1 MPDKTPPMPRKPL
14 QVHKT
19 TLDPPCAHDVND
31 TCDFTTE
38 FESGDESSSWQK
50 GSRKFKT
57 DSKGRKVKKRHM
69 PPELIVTPA
78 QVYEM
83 QTATEASEKET
94 KGSKRKKMYEILF
107 LQ

>member
-1 MPDKTPPMPRKPL
+1 MPRKPL

-19 TLDPPCAHDVND
+19 TLDAPCSNDHSND

-38 FESGDESSSWQK
+38 LESGEESSSWQK

-83 QTATEASEKET
+83 QAAAET
-94 KGSKRKKMYEILF
+94 GDKDTSKGSKRKLGGKIGRLN
-107 LQ
+107 